1 MLALDN
7 ITKVYL
13 SGSEEVSA
21 LKGVSLRFRRSE
33 FVSVLGPSG
42 CGKTTL
48 LNIIGGLDSY
58 TSGDLRIE
66 GKSTRQFRDRD
77 WDAYRNRSIGF
88 VFQSYNLIPH
98 QSALANVELAMTISG
113 VSRAKRRER
122 AKEALRQVGL
132 EDQMHKR
139 PNQMSGG
146 QMQRVAIARALVND
160 PEILLADE
168 PTGALDSETSVQIME
183 ILKEISADR
192 LVIMVTHNPELADRY
207 SSRII
212 RLLDGQI
219 LSDSDPYTQDE
230 EDRASESKKQKKPS
244 MSFFTALSLSINNL
258 LTKKTRTILTAF
270 AGSIGII
277 GIALIL
283 SLSTGIQN
291 YIDQVQKDT
300 LSSYPITI
308 EAETVDFSGLITT
321 FMSSGEHEEHENDAV
336 YANPIMTSLMDS
348 MQSVETST
356 NNLTAFKEYLEQAD
370 NPIRAQTSVVQY
382 GYDIPFEVYTRDD
395 DGALVHSDTGE
406 VMSRLMRAMRGGS
419 ADASRTQSRGFG
431 GMQPL
436 WEEMLP
442 GADGEIVSPILYDQ
456 YDLVCGAWP
465 QAYDEVVLI
474 LNERNELSDLALFA
488 LGVKP
493 QAQIDAMADDFV
505 HERELKK
512 DAESWAYEDLLGRTY
527 KLILPAEAYSTE
539 EIDGAFVDLTED
551 GENMEFLYDS
561 TSTGVELKIV
571 GILRESG
578 DAASTMLSGS
588 VGYTKALTDAIMEK
602 STALPV
608 VAAQLA
614 DPDTDAVTGLPFR
627 DPEEEIPFSE
637 KMEAADEFLSALS
650 EQEKAFYYRALASQ
664 PDADYVEEQLETRMA
679 DMDRASVE
687 QMLTAQYAAQL
698 GTDEAAVRDYIA
710 SMDDETLFSYV
721 RQSIEAQIR
730 TEYREQALAGMVMMD
745 EAQLAAALDALE
757 LTQEQYEYIYDN
769 LLPPQY
775 SDASYTQRLSELGY
789 ADPAS
794 PSRISLYTSTFESKD
809 AIADLIGDYNEG
821 VEEKDKISYT
831 DYIALLM
838 SSITTIISV
847 ISYVL
852 IAFVAI
858 SLIVSSIM
866 IGIITYISVLE
877 RTKEIGILR
886 AIGASK
892 HDVSRV
898 FNAETLIVGL
908 TAGAIG
914 IGVTMLLNLPI
925 SAIVQKLSGISTI
938 RAVLPGGAA
947 VILVLISMGLTL
959 IAGLIPSRIAS
970 RKDPV
975 VALRTE

>member
-98 QSALANVELAMTISG
+98 QSELANVELAMTISG

-230 EDRASESKKQKKPS
+230 ADEASESKKQKKPS
-244 MSFFTALSLSINNL
+244 MSFFTALSLSLNNL

-382 GYDIPFEVYTRDD
+382 GYDIPFEVYTSDD

-505 HERELKK
+505 HERKLKK

-539 EIDGAFVDLTED
+539 EI
-551 GENMEFLYDS
+551 
-561 TSTGVELKIV
+561 
-571 GILRESG
+571 
-578 DAASTMLSGS
+578 
-588 VGYTKALTDAIMEK
+588 
-602 STALPV
+602 
-608 VAAQLA
+608 
-614 DPDTDAVTGLPFR
+614 
-627 DPEEEIPFSE
+627 
-637 KMEAADEFLSALS
+637 
-650 EQEKAFYYRALASQ
+650 
-664 PDADYVEEQLETRMA
+664 
-679 DMDRASVE
+679 
-687 QMLTAQYAAQL
+687 
-698 GTDEAAVRDYIA
+698 
-710 SMDDETLFSYV
+710 
-721 RQSIEAQIR
+721 
-730 TEYREQALAGMVMMD
+730 
-745 EAQLAAALDALE
+745 
-757 LTQEQYEYIYDN
+757 
-769 LLPPQY
+769 
-775 SDASYTQRLSELGY
+775 
-789 ADPAS
+789 
-794 PSRISLYTSTFESKD
+794 
-809 AIADLIGDYNEG
+809 
-821 VEEKDKISYT
+821 
-831 DYIALLM
+831 
-838 SSITTIISV
+838 
-847 ISYVL
+847 
-852 IAFVAI
+852 
-858 SLIVSSIM
+858 
-866 IGIITYISVLE
+866 
-877 RTKEIGILR
+877 
-886 AIGASK
+886 
-892 HDVSRV
+892 
-898 FNAETLIVGL
+898 
-908 TAGAIG
+908 
-914 IGVTMLLNLPI
+914 
-925 SAIVQKLSGISTI
+925 
-938 RAVLPGGAA
+938 
-947 VILVLISMGLTL
+947 
-959 IAGLIPSRIAS
+959 
-970 RKDPV
+970 
-975 VALRTE
+975 